1 MRAYRTEPED
11 SLYTIEEYERLPRD
25 DDRYRGDLVRGRIV
39 REPIPGY
46 GHGEKLLNI
55 AAPLREHVRRHRLGR
70 VTVDSGW
77 ALFPR
82 VATVRGP
89 DISFIAKTRI
99 PPEGMPHG
107 FPRMAP
113 DLAVEVIS
121 PSNRAGRIR
130 EKLGDYFESGVRQVW
145 VVYPRRRNVAVHLSP
160 SDVRVLG
167 EDDELD
173 GGDVVPG
180 FRLPV
185 AEIFADD

>member
-11 SLYTIEEYERLPRD
+11 RLYTIEEYERLPHD

-39 REPIPGY
+39 REPPTGY
-46 GHGEKLLNI
+46 DHGGMQLNL
-55 AAPLREHVRRHRLGR
+55 AVELRRHVRKHHLGR
-70 VTVDSGW
+70 VRVETGYVLLSG
-77 ALFPR
+77 

-89 DISFIAKTRI
+89 DVSFIAAARI
-99 PPEGMPHG
+99 PPEGMPAG
-107 FPRMAP
+107 FPRIAP
-113 DLAVEVIS
+113 DLAIEVVS
-121 PSNRAGRIR
+121 PSNRAREIR
-130 EKLGDYFESGVRQVW
+130 EKLRDYFEAGVRQVW

-185 AEIFADD
+185 AAIFADD